1 MIAVIETPMRT
12 AGLCPS
18 VVLTF
23 ASLAGAAFAADAP
36 RIPPMMLAQAGS
48 EAKAPHTSVVAPAE
62 PEDTPEA
69 RMAKRFPQ
77 PVRVGDL
84 VGLPV
89 LDDDDTTLGRV
100 REVVRDP
107 QGKIKLIVSYSK
119 FFGWNGH
126 PVAVPIEVVAILAR
140 QIAAVDMPRAEFAAA
155 PTWSATDEQPIP
167 ADETIRIAITR
178 R

>member
-1 MIAVIETPMRT
+1 MVAGSAV
-12 AGLCPS
+12 
-18 VVLTF
+18 
-23 ASLAGAAFAADAP
+23 AADAP
-36 RIPPMMLAQAGS
+36 RGLPTMFAQAGP
-48 EAKAPHTSVVAPAE
+48 ETAAPHTSVVAPAVAGE
-62 PEDTPEA
+62 TPEA

-89 LDDDDTTLGRV
+89 LDDDDVTLGRV
-100 REVVRDP
+100 SQVVRDP
-107 QGKIKLIVSYSK
+107 QGKIKLIVSYSR

-155 PTWSATDEQPIP
+155 PTWTATGEQPVP
-167 ADETIRIAITR
+167 ADAMIRIAITR